1 MDAQEIQAFLRQHW
15 ELFQMGIGVLCLIGA
30 VRDWD
35 WLCGGRRHPPGREPL
50 WKNWSAVFLWS
61 LRNGAAPRRPLDGRI
76 LKRRGSNKTPRLL

>member
-35 WLCGGRRHPPGREPL
+35 WSPFGRTGRRFFFGACGMVLLLTGL
-50 WKNWSAVFLWS
+50 WMAVS
-61 LRNGAAPRRPLDGRI
+61 
-76 LKRRGSNKTPRLL
+76 

>member
-35 WLCGGRRHPPGREPL
+35 WLCGSPFGRTGRRFFFGACGMVLLLTGL
-50 WKNWSAVFLWS
+50 WMAVS
-61 LRNGAAPRRPLDGRI
+61 
-76 LKRRGSNKTPRLL
+76 

>member
-35 WLCGGRRHPPGREPL
+35 
-50 WKNWSAVFLWS
+50 
-61 LRNGAAPRRPLDGRI
+61 
-76 LKRRGSNKTPRLL
+76 

>member
-35 WLCGGRRHPPGREPL
+35 WLCGAAGTRQAGSPFGRTGRRVLEPAEWCCSSPAFGWPYPKKARE
-50 WKNWSAVFLWS
+50 
-61 LRNGAAPRRPLDGRI
+61 
-76 LKRRGSNKTPRLL
+76 